1 MRRTKMK
8 KKLVAL
14 LLTFCMVFAF
24 VGCGDSDSD
33 SDKGFDKQFDSEL
46 SDQLEKQ
53 AEKQEATTASDVT
66 TEAETTEAEATEAD
80 STETKTADSSEVY
93 DFGLSKPE
101 KNEFEPNKTET
112 IFGHTFTLP
121 EYLGDKAYNS
131 NDTTS
136 YYYAE
141 TDGKVAM
148 FMAQEFES
156 GPMKESH
163 FEDNAETYMSG
174 VRSSMDQYKKYDSCY
189 TTIKGHKAYKE
200 YFDCTMSGLVCHCVL
215 YMFYDESTQKGL
227 SVLWGESD
235 NTEYTYFAD
244 VQKIIDSIK

>member
-33 SDKGFDKQFDSEL
+33 SDKGFDKQFDNEL

-66 TEAETTEAEATEAD
+66 TEAEV
-80 STETKTADSSEVY
+80 TETKTSDSSEVY

-101 KNEFEPNKTET
+101 KNEFEPNKSET
-112 IFGHTFTLP
+112 IFGYTFSLP
-121 EYLGDKAYNS
+121 EYLGDKANNS

-174 VRSSMDQYKKYDSCY
+174 VRSSMPFDS
-189 TTIKGHKAYKE
+189 AYS
-200 YFDCTMSGLVCHCVL
+200 MRS
-215 YMFYDESTQKGL
+215 
-227 SVLWGESD
+227 SVNPERENMQNRLL
-235 NTEYTYFAD
+235 
-244 VQKIIDSIK
+244 

>member
-1 MRRTKMK
+1 MK

-33 SDKGFDKQFDSEL
+33 SDKGFDEQFENEL

-53 AEKQEATTASDVT
+53 AEKQDEKQDEMQEATTASDMT
-66 TEAETTEAEATEAD
+66 TEAEVTEEET
-80 STETKTADSSEVY
+80 TETKTSDSSEIY

-101 KNEFEPNKTET
+101 KNEFEPNKSET
-112 IFGHTFTLP
+112 IFGYTFSLP
-121 EYLGDKAYNS
+121 EYLGDKANNS

-200 YFDCTMSGLVCHCVL
+200 YFDCNMSGLVCHCVL
-215 YMFYDESTQKGL
+215 YMFYDETTQKGL